1 MVPLT
6 RKLPTFTL
14 FIIIVINFLSGCISQ
29 PVKPTPIP
37 SSTAI
42 PFSNTPTATIVW
54 FPPTAT
60 ATIFPTP
67 VITPT
72 VDLRPQVGDL
82 IISDNFTDPAPWQ
95 LAQSS
100 TTSVALGQE
109 EITLALNQPGGYL
122 FTLRDE
128 PVLRDFYL
136 EITASPSLCRGED
149 EYGLLLRVSPS
160 PDFYRFSLSC
170 DGQTRLDKYYQ
181 GRASSPQPFIM
192 SGAIPPGAPSQSRLA
207 VWLQGKE
214 MHFYANSERLFSV
227 SDPSITAGTL
237 GMFIRSAGEN
247 AVTVSFSELEIY
259 TADAGPALLEENPQ

>member
-1 MVPLT
+1 MASLT
-6 RKLPTFTL
+6 RTLPASIL
-14 FIIIVINFLSGCISQ
+14 FIIVITTLSGCISY
-29 PVKPTPIP
+29 PVKPTSIP

-42 PFSNTPTATIVW
+42 PVSNTPTETIVW

-60 ATIFPTP
+60 TTIYPTP

-82 IISDNFTDPAPWQ
+82 ILNDDFTDPAPWQ
-95 LAQSS
+95 LVHSN

-136 EITASPSLCRGED
+136 EITVSPSLCRAED

-160 PDFYRFSLSC
+160 LDFYRFSLSC

-181 GRASSPQPFIM
+181 GRASSPQPFMM

-214 MHFYANSERLFSV
+214 MHFFSNGEHLFSV
-227 SDPSITAGTL
+227 NDPSITAGTL
-237 GMFIRSAGEN
+237 GVFIRSDGEN

-259 TADAGPALLEENPQ
+259 SADAGPALLLEENPQ

>member
-1 MVPLT
+1 MAHQT
-6 RKLPTFTL
+6 GKLPAFTL
-14 FIIIVINFLSGCISQ
+14 FIIVITFLSGCISQ
-29 PVKPTPIP
+29 SVKPTPIP

-42 PFSNTPTATIVW
+42 TVSNTPTATIVW

-67 VITPT
+67 AITPT
-72 VDLRPQVGDL
+72 IDLRPQVGN
-82 IISDNFTDPAPWQ
+82 IILNDDFTDPAPWQ
-95 LAQSS
+95 LTHSN

-160 PDFYRFSLSC
+160 LDFYRFSLSC
-170 DGQTRLDKYYQ
+170 DGQIRLDKYYQ
-181 GRASSPQPFIM
+181 GRASSPQPFMM

-207 VWLQGKE
+207 VWLRGKE
-214 MHFYANSERLFSV
+214 MHFFANSEHLFSV
-227 SDPSITAGTL
+227 NDPSITAGML

-247 AVTVSFSELEIY
+247 AVTVSFSELGIY
-259 TADAGPALLEENPQ
+259 TTDAGPALLEESPQ

>member
-42 PFSNTPTATIVW
+42 PVSNTPTATIVW

-136 EITASPSLCRGED
+136 EITASPSMCTGLD
-149 EYGLLLRVSPS
+149 EYGLLLRYNSPS
-160 PDFYRFSLSC
+160 DFYRFSLSC
-170 DGQTRLDKYYQ
+170 NGQTRLDRIV
-181 GRASSPQPFIM
+181 GGGAASPQPWM
-192 SGAIPPGAPSQSRLA
+192 PSTSVPSAAPSSSRLG
-207 VWLQGKE
+207 VWVVGPE
-214 MHFYANSERLFSV
+214 MRFFINDEFQFAI
-227 SDPSITAGTL
+227 SDRMLAR
-237 GMFIRSAGEN
+237 GMIGVFARSAGEM
-247 AVTVSFSELEIY
+247 AVTVSFSDLVVRAIQ
-259 TADAGPALLEENPQ
+259 P